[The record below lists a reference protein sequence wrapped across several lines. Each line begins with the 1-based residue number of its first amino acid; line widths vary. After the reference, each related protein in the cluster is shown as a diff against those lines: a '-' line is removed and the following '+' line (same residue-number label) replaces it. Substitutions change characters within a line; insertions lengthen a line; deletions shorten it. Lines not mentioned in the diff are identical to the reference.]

1 MRHAVY
7 IDTQSCSAV
16 KRKRC
21 SATPLSVHVRK
32 NNNKTPSCS
41 GDILADVRR
50 RSVCEGTY
58 TMRTMMRES
67 KRDCGGRVIGI
78 VGEGNASVIM
88 AHNTENILAFIFTLI
103 LCANF
108 NNFSAKTLYLY
119 AQSLCT
125 HVFMFGPQGR
135 PLQVSRCEFRQS

>member
-1 MRHAVY
+1 MRRYVHNAR
-7 IDTQSCSAV
+7 DDARTQ
-16 KRKRC
+16 
-21 SATPLSVHVRK
+21 
-32 NNNKTPSCS
+32 
-41 GDILADVRR
+41 
-50 RSVCEGTY
+50 EGLW
-58 TMRTMMRES
+58 
-67 KRDCGGRVIGI
+67 GRVIGI

-88 AHNTENILAFIFTLI
+88 TQNTENIPAFIFTLI